1 MACEIARSFLYE
13 ENLERLLYGLI
24 VASDVEVTAAQARD
38 RVFPRYRFTGSPT
51 LSEDD
56 WARDY
61 AYSVPLVEE
70 R

>member
-1 MACEIARSFLYE
+1 MASEIAHSLLSE
-13 ENLERLLYGLI
+13 ANLERLLYCLI

-38 RVFPRYRFTGSPT
+38 RVFPRYRFNGSPT
-51 LSEDD
+51 LGNYD

-61 AYSVPLVEE
+61 LYSVTLVEE